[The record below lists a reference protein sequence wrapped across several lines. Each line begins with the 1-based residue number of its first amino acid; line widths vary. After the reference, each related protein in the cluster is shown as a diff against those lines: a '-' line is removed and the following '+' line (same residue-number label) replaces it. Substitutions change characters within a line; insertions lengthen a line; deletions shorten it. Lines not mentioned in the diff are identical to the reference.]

1 MASQKTKFTVG
12 LFIFLGATIAVI
24 AFIWLGM
31 SRFLEKG
38 QYYAIYFNE
47 SVQGLDIDSPVKYR
61 GVTIG
66 RVVRIEVAP
75 DNKLILVVVQ
85 IDEGQTWESNIVA
98 QLSLV
103 GITGSM
109 FIELDQK
116 KEDEPDKN
124 PVLNFPSDYPI
135 IVSKPSS
142 TTEILEG
149 IDDFLEQIKAIDL
162 GGISE
167 RIMVSLDNLNS
178 AISDANI
185 KGLSKNLESSLADI
199 GRIVERERWD
209 RILTSVEDAMELLK
223 SLSAKANSSMD
234 KFDRSLDGLEKITT
248 GNEKTITEAIDD
260 FREAMEKVNNLLDT
274 GNSMITG
281 ADDTIYQLGENLD
294 DIAKNIERAT
304 ENINRIT
311 DIVTDQPSQL
321 LFGEPRAPK
330 KIEE

>member
-1 MASQKTKFTVG
+1 MASQKTKLTVG
-12 LFIFLGATIAVI
+12 LFVFFGTTIAVI

-31 SRFLEKG
+31 SRFMEKG

-61 GVTIG
+61 GVPIG
-66 RVVRIEVAP
+66 RVVKYGVAP
-75 DNKLILVVVQ
+75 DYKLIQVVVK
-85 IDEGQTWESNIVA
+85 IETGQDLESNIVA

-116 KEDEPDKN
+116 EEGEPDKN
-124 PVLNFPSDYPI
+124 PVLNFPSEYPI

-149 IDDFLEQIKAIDL
+149 IDDFLAQIRAIDL
-162 GGISE
+162 EGISGK
-167 RIMVSLDNLNS
+167 IKVTLDNFNQMI
-178 AISDANI
+178 ADANI
-185 KGLSKNLESSLADI
+185 KGLSENLESSLKDI
-199 GRIVERERWD
+199 GRIVEKERWD
-209 RILTSVEDAMELLK
+209 RILTSVEDAMKRLK
-223 SLSAKANSSMD
+223 SMASKADNSMD
-234 KFDRSLDGLEKITT
+234 RFDNSLVSIEKITT
-248 GNEKTITEAIDD
+248 GNEKTIKEAIDD
-260 FREAMEKVNNLLDT
+260 FRDAMEKVNRLMDT

-321 LFGEPRAPK
+321 LFGEPRPPK
-330 KIEE
+330 KIEK